1 MHLPYPAPRSAHLWL
16 AIVLTLLP
24 FVAIGCGGD
33 EAKKSAADAERI
45 ARAMSQASGTF
56 RPDEWETIAKK
67 LQSRTVQARIRL
79 LL

>member
-1 MHLPYPAPRSAHLWL
+1 MTYQQTVS
-16 AIVLTLLP
+16 I
-24 FVAIGCGGD
+24 
-33 EAKKSAADAERI
+33 EAKSAADAERI

-56 RPDEWETIAKK
+56 RPEEWETIAKK